1 MGSFG
6 SLYTRFLC
14 EQDGQPPLLSADT
27 PDNPDDQASVD
38 AFRAG
43 LHLRSDKEPD
53 ATFWNELKRL
63 AGTNRAGLAKLLQV
77 SPSVVGRWPQVI
89 DNLSQKVT
97 QTDAHSDGVK
107 KPEMLPTGDKGTHSA
122 GKKPAVGMQGH
133 YGDTNVPQHRGP
145 F

>member
-6 SLYTRFLC
+6 SIYARLLC
-14 EQDGQPPLLSADT
+14 EHEGQPPLLTADT
-27 PDNPDDQASVD
+27 PDNPDDQAAVD

-43 LHLRSDKEPD
+43 MHLRSNKEPD

-63 AGTNRAGLAKLLQV
+63 AGANRSGLARLLQV
-77 SPSVVGRWPQVI
+77 SPAVIGRWPQVI
-89 DNLSQKVT
+89 DNYMHRVT
-97 QTDAHSDGVK
+97 QADAHTDGVK

-122 GKKPAVGMQGH
+122 GKRPAVGMNGQ
-133 YGDTNVPQHRGP
+133 YGDTNVPHHRGP